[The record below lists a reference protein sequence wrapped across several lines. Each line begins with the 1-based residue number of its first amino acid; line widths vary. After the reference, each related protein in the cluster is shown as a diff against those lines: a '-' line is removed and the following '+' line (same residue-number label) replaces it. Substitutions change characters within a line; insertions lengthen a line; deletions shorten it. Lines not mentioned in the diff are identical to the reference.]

1 MNLERS
7 HSSQS
12 KVWNAIAAHPVTTKQ
27 DKIIMP
33 QNLALLNYGEIRVT
47 PDARYSVF
55 DVVEVIGGKKNPR
68 QAWKL
73 VCESFPEVV
82 QKVDNFQFSGAGQR
96 LTPVTNK
103 EGLLYIIGL
112 LPGAVGQTY
121 REDAAKLMLSKV
133 EGRSEEVA
141 TFSDN
146 LALLPAPKE
155 IAEAIA
161 SVFCM
166 GTVDPNLVQG
176 LIANEIGNA
185 YPALKPHM
193 EAAKKLLPLPVEQE
207 LLTVTDLA
215 KKYVAETGNPLSKN
229 NTERG
234 NAIAL
239 NKLLIS
245 LGLQVQN
252 PDGNP
257 SYLPTELGK
266 PYSQLVLQEGKESN
280 KTCQQLRWYPK
291 VIERLA

>member
-1 MNLERS
+1 
-7 HSSQS
+7 
-12 KVWNAIAAHPVTTKQ
+12 
-27 DKIIMP
+27 MP

-47 PDARYSVF
+47 SDERYSVF
-55 DVVEVIGGKKNPR
+55 DVVEVIGGKKNPWD
-68 QAWKL
+68 AWNAL
-73 VCESFPEVV
+73 SEQFPEVLG
-82 QKVDNFQFSGAGQR
+82 KVEDFKFPGRGQR

-112 LPGAVGQTY
+112 LPGAVGRTY

-133 EGRSEEVA
+133 EGQSEEPI
-141 TFSDN
+141 TSSSN
-146 LALLPAPKE
+146 LALPPAPKE

-215 KKYVAETGNPLSKN
+215 KKYVAETGNLLSKN

-266 PYSQLVLQEGKESN
+266 SYSHVVLQEGKESN
-280 KTCQQLRWYPK
+280 RTCQQLRWYPK
-291 VIERLA
+291 LIERLA

>member
-1 MNLERS
+1 MS
-7 HSSQS
+7 H
-12 KVWNAIAAHPVTTKQ
+12 
-27 DKIIMP
+27 
-33 QNLALLNYGEIRVT
+33 NLALENYGEIRVT
-47 PDARYSVF
+47 PDERYSVF
-55 DVVEVIGGKKNPR
+55 DVIEVIGGKNNPR
-68 QAWKL
+68 KAWSDLK
-73 VCESFPEVV
+73 EQFPEVV
-82 QKVDNFQFSGAGQR
+82 TRSDNFKFDGQGQR
-96 LTPVTNK
+96 PTPVTNK

-112 LPGAVGQTY
+112 LPGAVGRSY
-121 REDAAKLMLSKV
+121 REDAAKLMLAKI
-133 EGRSEEVA
+133 EGRSDFA
-141 TFSDN
+141 IQTSDRL
-146 LALLPAPKE
+146 LALPAPKE
-155 IAEAIA
+155 IAEAITLVLQIA
-161 SVFCM
+161 NI
-166 GTVDPNLVQG
+166 DPL
-176 LIANEIGNA
+176 LIAGVVANEIGNTH
-185 YPALKPHM
+185 PQLKPQM
-193 EAAKKLLPLPVEQE
+193 EAAKKLLPFPVEQE